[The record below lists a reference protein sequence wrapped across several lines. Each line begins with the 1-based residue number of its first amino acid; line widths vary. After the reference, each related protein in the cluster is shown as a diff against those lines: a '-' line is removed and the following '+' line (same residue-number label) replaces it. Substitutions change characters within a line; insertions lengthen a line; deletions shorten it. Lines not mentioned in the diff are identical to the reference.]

1 MALKQTALIKCSS
14 RLLGRNDV
22 LERVHTIG
30 ETYALRFL
38 GGGGEQISAAFEER
52 GWENK
57 FGPFGRI
64 CVDFDQRLLAEN
76 ILKKN
81 AADFEDQLQSSGV
94 FAQMVLP
101 VLDSEVG
108 QVTCHVNGDMYP
120 VICYN
125 GYDHFFVFT
134 MEGDVEQKRRYYRAM
149 WQLNRMHLADRSI
162 PTTIEIDTE
171 DFPPKIE
178 VVGFP
183 SRGF

>member
-14 RLLGRNDV
+14 RLLDRRDVVLKV
-22 LERVHTIG
+22 LEIG

-38 GGGGEQISAAFEER
+38 GGGGEQISAAFTEQ
-52 GWENK
+52 GWPDV

-64 CVDFDQRLLAEN
+64 CSTFDQRLLAEN

-81 AADFEDQLQSSGV
+81 AAKFEDRLQSAGI

-108 QVTCHVNGDMYP
+108 QVTCHVNGDLYP
-120 VICYN
+120 LICYN
-125 GYDHFFVFT
+125 GYDRLFVFT
-134 MEGDVEQKRRYYRAM
+134 MEQDVEQKMRYYRAM
-149 WQLNRMHLADRSI
+149 WQIHRLHLADRKL
-162 PTTIEIDTE
+162 PTTIEIKPD
-171 DFPPKIE
+171 DNPDKIE

-183 SRGF
+183 GLGF